1 MGTRKEFV
9 GSFFCSTVIDV
20 DHFLAAGSLRIKD
33 AVNLPSR
40 PLLHCSSLLLLPL
53 LLALLLRH
61 SLHLRPLLL
70 LLTCVFSHHLRD
82 SIRRGLWFCPVG
94 QTPSLPFPLYL
105 FILPLFSRLALGTP
119 PLSALPLTTHDV

>member
-1 MGTRKEFV
+1 MKRQKEIGFNQ
-9 GSFFCSTVIDV
+9 
-20 DHFLAAGSLRIKD
+20 D

-40 PLLHCSSLLLLPL
+40 PILHCSSLLLFPL

-105 FILPLFSRLALGTP
+105 FLLLLLPLISRLALGTP
-119 PLSALPLTTHDV
+119 PPSALPLTTHEV